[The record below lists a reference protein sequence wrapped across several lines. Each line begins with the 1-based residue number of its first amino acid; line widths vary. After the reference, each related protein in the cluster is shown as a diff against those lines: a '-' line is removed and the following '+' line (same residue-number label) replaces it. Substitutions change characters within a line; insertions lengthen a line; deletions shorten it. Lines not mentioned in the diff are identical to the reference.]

1 MFQKFMNKKDFHPG
15 SKWNI
20 KRVWMAEQKKAADEH
35 KQAELTEQYKKEQD
49 KFENRQLVS
58 KDEKLKLGLSFVYDA
73 PPGFKDKKKE
83 GEELSKPKEE
93 EEVKF
98 EWLKGA
104 PKEGYTKDLNLE
116 THAQPFGIPVRNVRC
131 IKCHK
136 WGHVNT
142 DRECPL
148 YNKSISTEPSS
159 LTDANISDP
168 VKLMQEMR
176 NDGFALKQNAL
187 GRVLNKNDPNQQILA
202 SDEDDA
208 DDDPELAF
216 LATLNEK
223 QKRKL
228 LRKLDKLESK
238 EQEKEKRKSKK
249 KRKHSDSESEKDS
262 KSKRRK
268 KRKQDL
274 SRSESSDDGH
284 SKKKKRK
291 QEKNKRDKTEKD
303 RRDNRSVSN
312 KYQEDRSHK
321 KR

>member
-1 MFQKFMNKKDFHPG
+1 
-15 SKWNI
+15 
-20 KRVWMAEQKKAADEH
+20 
-35 KQAELTEQYKKEQD
+35 
-49 KFENRQLVS
+49 
-58 KDEKLKLGLSFVYDA
+58 
-73 PPGFKDKKKE
+73 E
-83 GEELSKPKEE
+83 GEELSKPKEDE
-93 EEVKF
+93 LKF

-159 LTDANISDP
+159 LTDAGLSDP
-168 VKLMQEMR
+168 VKLMQDMR

-187 GRVLNKNDPNQQILA
+187 GRVLNKDDPNQQILA
-202 SDEDDA
+202 SDEDD

-228 LRKLDKLESK
+228 LRKLDKLENK
-238 EQEKEKRKSKK
+238 EQEKRKHKSKK
-249 KRKHSDSESEKDS
+249 KRKHSESEDERES
-262 KSKRRK
+262 KSKRKK
-268 KRKQDL
+268 KRKL
-274 SRSESSDDGH
+274 ESSECESSDDGH
-284 SKKKKRK
+284 ARRRKRK
-291 QEKNKRDKTEKD
+291 QEKDKRDKNGKD
-303 RRDNRSVSN
+303 KRNNRSDSRN
-312 KYQEDRSHK
+312 HQEDRSYS

>member
-1 MFQKFMNKKDFHPG
+1 
-15 SKWNI
+15 
-20 KRVWMAEQKKAADEH
+20 MAEQKKAAEAH
-35 KQAELTEQYKKEQD
+35 KEAELAEQYKKEQE

-73 PPGFKDKKKE
+73 PPGFKDKNKDGEDNSKK
-83 GEELSKPKEE
+83 E

-136 WGHVNT
+136 WGHINT

-159 LTDANISDP
+159 LTDSGISDP
-168 VKLMQEMR
+168 VKLMQDMR

-187 GRVLNKNDPNQQILA
+187 GRVLNRDDPNQQILA
-202 SDEDDA
+202 SDDDDEDDDA
-208 DDDPELAF
+208 ELAF
-216 LATLNEK
+216 LSTLNEK

-228 LRKLDKLESK
+228 LRKLDKLENK
-238 EQEKEKRKSKK
+238 EHEKK
-249 KRKHSDSESEKDS
+249 KHK
-262 KSKRRK
+262 
-268 KRKQDL
+268 
-274 SRSESSDDGH
+274 
-284 SKKKKRK
+284 KKKKRK
-291 QEKNKRDKTEKD
+291 RSVSEDENDTDAKLKRKKRKRLSSDERINMEDKHSLPRKYSQKD
-303 RRDNRSVSN
+303 RRNYKEIDERNSDYHSVKKSD
-312 KYQEDRSHK
+312 ECRTSK